1 MVRSREVPVDECVVA
16 AQQEIG
22 ALVAHYRSSLGGYR
36 VSTLGSSQGPIAQLG
51 ERRAG
56 SAKVAGSSPAGS
68 IAVGVEPEEWRTP
81 SRQLLTLRRL
91 EVGVPALLVAV
102 ALAVAGALSGSGVA
116 YGFAAA
122 ALIVGALLWRFV
134 GRRFG
139 SWGYAEREEDLLI
152 RRGVMFARLSVVPY
166 GRMQFIDVTAGP
178 LERAFGLA
186 TVRLHTAAAATDA
199 RIPGL
204 EREEAATPPRQPG
217 RARRGAGGRPVKAGT
232 PEGWQRLHPLSPV
245 VRGGR
250 ATIAIFILLIPIAFG
265 GDTLGHAT
273 PQFAVIAVIVLA
285 GFVSWLVT
293 RWRIEDDDLR
303 IETGLLRRQSLRF
316 PLAQVQAI
324 DVVRPGLARLFR
336 VAELRLRM
344 AGSSGGTAR
353 LAYVAEHEVEPLRD
367 QLLALA
373 RGARHDEAPAAE
385 LERPLPEEHVLA
397 TVGTGPLVASILLEN
412 WWLVLVLVGHCW
424 RPGRLAAH
432 GRRRFSV
439 GGGFV
444 WALSTVTFVWRR
456 FNQQY
461 RLTVAEG
468 PDGLHLRGGLV
479 ALTAEV
485 IRPGRVQAVRPC
497 RAGVVAPARLVPSW
511 RSTSPAGS
519 EGRARARHSAA
530 NFTR

>member
-1 MVRSREVPVDECVVA
+1 
-16 AQQEIG
+16 
-22 ALVAHYRSSLGGYR
+22 
-36 VSTLGSSQGPIAQLG
+36 VS
-51 ERRAG
+51 
-56 SAKVAGSSPAGS
+56 
-68 IAVGVEPEEWRTP
+68 
-81 SRQLLTLRRL
+81 
-91 EVGVPALLVAV
+91 
-102 ALAVAGALSGSGVA
+102 
-116 YGFAAA
+116 
-122 ALIVGALLWRFV
+122 
-134 GRRFG
+134 
-139 SWGYAEREEDLLI
+139 
-152 RRGVMFARLSVVPY
+152 
-166 GRMQFIDVTAGP
+166 
-178 LERAFGLA
+178 
-186 TVRLHTAAAATDA
+186 
-199 RIPGL
+199 
-204 EREEAATPPRQPG
+204 
-217 RARRGAGGRPVKAGT
+217 AGT

-293 RWRIEDDDLR
+293 RWRIEGDDLR

-373 RGARHDEAPAAE
+373 RGAVHDEAPAAE
-385 LERPLPEEHVLA
+385 LERPLPQERVLA

-412 WWLVLVLVGHCW
+412 WWLVLILIGLLVGLGISPHTVA
-424 RPGRLAAH
+424 GLL
-432 GRRRFSV
+432 V

-444 WALSTVTFVWRR
+444 WALSTGTFVWRR

-485 IRPGRVQAVRPC
+485 IRPGRVQAVRLVEPALWRPLGWC
-497 RAGVVAPARLVPSW
+497 RLEVDIAGRQRRKGEGEAQRGQLHALIPVGMHSVANELVDRLLPDRPRELSRPPRRVFWKSPFRYQALSWGRSETCVATTSGRLRRVTSWVPLEKVQSLRHVQGPVQRRLSLASVHVDTAGRSAHATLRDRDAAEAATALEELTDLARTARRRPAL
-511 RSTSPAGS
+511 A
-519 EGRARARHSAA
+519 
-530 NFTR
+530 